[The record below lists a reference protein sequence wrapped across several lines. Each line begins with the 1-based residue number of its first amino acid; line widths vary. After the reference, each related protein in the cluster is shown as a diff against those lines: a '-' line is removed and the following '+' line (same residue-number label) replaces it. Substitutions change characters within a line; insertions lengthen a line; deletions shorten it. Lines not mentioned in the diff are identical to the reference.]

1 MSKASL
7 ALAVVV
13 LALAGMILPASAE
26 VDEATR
32 AARWADLRS
41 QIFGDRVVEEGA
53 DLVSIE
59 APDRAADAAL
69 VPVAIRFAGALRGH
83 VKQVYLVIDDNP
95 SPLAGRF
102 VFGPSADPNEIATR
116 IRVDDYTYL
125 HAVAETRD
133 GRLYVTQRFIKAAG
147 GCSAPAGKDQELALQ
162 RLGQL
167 KMSLRGQPHLGE
179 PIEAHLL
186 VSHPNSSGMQM
197 DQVTR
202 NFIPAN
208 FVREIS
214 VTYNGADVLKMES
227 DISISED
234 PSVTFDFVPSADSAE
249 LKVDVEDSSNRHFE
263 GSWPVKLKP
272 GT

>member
-1 MSKASL
+1 MSKLSL

-13 LALAGMILPASAE
+13 LALAGKPMLAAAE

-32 AARWADLRS
+32 AARWADLRA
-41 QIFGDRVVEEGA
+41 QIFGDRAVQEGA

-69 VPVAIRFAGALRGH
+69 VPVAIRISGTLRGQ

-125 HAVAETRD
+125 HAVAETKD
-133 GRLYVTQRFIKAAG
+133 GKLYGTQRFIKAAG
-147 GCSAPAGKDQELALQ
+147 GCSAPAGKDQDLAQQ

-179 PIEAHLL
+179 PMEAHLL

-214 VTYNGADVLKMES
+214 VTYNGVTVLQMES

-234 PSVTFDFVPSADSAE
+234 PSVTFEFVPTADAAE
-249 LKVDVEDSSNRHFE
+249 LKVNVEDSSNRHFE

>member
-1 MSKASL
+1 MGRTSL
-7 ALAVVV
+7 VLGAVV
-13 LALAGMILPASAE
+13 LAIAGISVPASAE

-32 AARWADLRS
+32 AQRWADLRA
-41 QIFGDRVVEEGA
+41 QIFGDRAVEEGG

-69 VPVAIRFAGALRGH
+69 VPVAIRFAGALRG
-83 VKQVYLVIDDNP
+83 QVTQLYLVIDDNP

-125 HAVAETRD
+125 HAVAETKD
-133 GRLYVTQRFIKAAG
+133 GKLYGAQRFIKAAG
-147 GCSAPAGKDQELALQ
+147 GCSAPAGKDQELAMQ

-179 PIEAHLL
+179 PMEAHLL

-208 FVREIS
+208 FVRAINI
-214 VTYNGADVLKMES
+214 TYNGATVLKMES

-234 PSVTFDFVPSADSAE
+234 PSVTFDFVPTADTAE
-249 LKVDVEDSSNRHFE
+249 LKVDVEDSNNRHFE